1 MLEIERKPIKKLLT
15 KEMLE
20 ETKDTDIIITK
31 HQNKTIYNED
41 NSKTIKRIPIKINIT
56 KKVNETAKTIKTYSA
71 EEKLQQIEKIYRTET
86 KE

>member
-1 MLEIERKPIKKLLT
+1 MLEIERKPIKKILT

-56 KKVNETAKTIKTYSA
+56 KKVNETAKTIKNYNA
-71 EEKLQQIEKIYRTET
+71 EEKLQQLEKIYRTET